1 MKLYKIQW
9 PTAAVAVAGIAA
21 VVLVAIFA
29 PPDIAGQL
37 AAGLGVMFTAIAA
50 ALPQLLKADPK

>member
-29 PPDIAGQL
+29 PPDIRREL
-37 AAGLGVMFTAIAA
+37 VAALGVLFTTTAA
-50 ALPQLLKADPK
+50 ALPALFKRDPS